1 VRAHQASSLR
11 QAEYMF
17 SVSLRPW
24 AASNSHFPNVILT
37 AFLSYY
43 TVFIHRGTA
52 IDDRK
57 GGLNPS
63 YTGMDIKNTEQNS
76 LLVSLF
82 DLYEALMRQ
91 YALVLE

>member
-1 VRAHQASSLR
+1 
-11 QAEYMF
+11 MF

-82 DLYEALMRQ
+82 DLYEALMKQ
-91 YALVLE
+91 YAFVLE

>member
-1 VRAHQASSLR
+1 
-11 QAEYMF
+11 MF

-24 AASNSHFPNVILT
+24 AASNSRFPNVILT

-82 DLYEALMRQ
+82 NLYEALMRQ
-91 YALVLE
+91 YTLVLE